1 MFHDQQHRSTNK
13 LNYSQAPN
21 QQAATTGSAENCT
34 RAVFPVAPAVSTLPP
49 TLTLLR
55 VTTRQRI
62 STFGH
67 QKSEIQ
73 LKSEQLQ
80 DVQRIYGC
88 FSTQSGPR
96 FERELKLFARRS
108 LDEGGA
114 TDIERKGPYP

>member
-67 QKSEIQ
+67 QKFGPSIR
-73 LKSEQLQ
+73 K
-80 DVQRIYGC
+80 RIEAIC
-88 FSTQSGPR
+88 
-96 FERELKLFARRS
+96 
-108 LDEGGA
+108 A
-114 TDIERKGPYP
+114 TVTR